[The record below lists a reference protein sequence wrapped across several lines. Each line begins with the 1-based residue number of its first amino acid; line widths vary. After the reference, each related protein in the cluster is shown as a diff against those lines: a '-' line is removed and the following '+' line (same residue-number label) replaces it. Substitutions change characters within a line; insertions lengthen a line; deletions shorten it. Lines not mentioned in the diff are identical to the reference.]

1 MPAVG
6 IQKGRKNITG
16 REKPERGRRWDTGD
30 RSGPANP
37 TSYLHPQL
45 ILAPA
50 LRGQI
55 SICGRNDP
63 ASRPCG
69 RSRSWLIKMKWAAD
83 PRVPF
88 RRVEH
93 WPWDLYLIDQPVWGE
108 KKVLFLQGG
117 LLPTPLLNFTEKSL
131 GERMSKSYV
140 FFSVCIT
147 LTSEYRQLET
157 TKLLHEESHVSYL
170 LKIMRFT
177 SKYNQTEHIYTSK
190 PATNKSLMEATGWNV
205 LHEFECR

>member
-30 RSGPANP
+30 RSGSANP

-50 LRGQI
+50 LRGQT

-69 RSRSWLIKMKWAAD
+69 QSRSWLIKMKWAAD

-108 KKVLFLQGG
+108 KKFCSSREACS
-117 LLPTPLLNFTEKSL
+117 PLHCSISERNL
-131 GERMSKSYV
+131 GEKEWMSK
-140 FFSVCIT
+140 F
-147 LTSEYRQLET
+147 
-157 TKLLHEESHVSYL
+157 
-170 LKIMRFT
+170 
-177 SKYNQTEHIYTSK
+177 YNQTEHTYASK

-205 LHEFECR
+205 LHNFECR